1 MRVMARFLTT
11 LLLVISL
18 SILTH
23 TAAAQSLYAA
33 IHGTVTDTSGAV
45 IPNATVTVVNTSTG
59 ITTAAATDGKGYF
72 TLPQLQVGGP
82 YSVTIAATG
91 FKEFTNSGFTL
102 NVNDNRDVDAK
113 LNVGSGTTT
122 VQVSS
127 TSNQV
132 ETADTQ
138 LKQIVTSEQL
148 EQIPLLGRDPA
159 GLQKLNPGVV
169 ESSDRF
175 GNFSTNG
182 SQTPQNSFML
192 DGVDINDGPLQNEG
206 IQINPDALQEEN
218 IIASTM
224 NPEFARNSGATINQ
238 IIKNGTNAF
247 HGNAFEYYRDS
258 FLNGTPYFATSKP
271 QFHQNLYGGTLGGPV
286 FRNKL
291 FFFLGYQGFRNRT
304 GASTS
309 SPTLLGENYTGTFS
323 DDQNYA
329 NGTANNVP
337 TTYTNA
343 DGTTTTYSDAL
354 TRNPLPFAVG
364 SCPAGETWAAC
375 FNNGGSGPASIVVGN
390 NLWNSVSANT
400 TTKYIPQP
408 NYLGSYYNFNTTDS
422 AAQDQGIIRVDY
434 TPTSRDTI
442 WASTI
447 FQSSPSVDTLSFGGG
462 SFPGFGA
469 NEAEHFKIF
478 SGSYTHTF
486 NASTL
491 NELRLGY
498 YRFNFAALE
507 PVTPAL
513 PSTYGFTGIVP
524 QNTSAPGF
532 PYLSIG
538 SFAVGN
544 SYEGPQPRLDSNLT
558 YADNFTKILGTHT
571 LKLGASYE
579 QFRVDNPFAYLN
591 NGYYYFAGGT
601 GGNGLYSSGDPVLDF
616 ELGIPDGYEQTS
628 NGNIDA
634 LAAETYAYAQD
645 SWKASPNLTVNY
657 GVSWDVEYP
666 NKNDQFG
673 GLGINCW
680 SLSSAE
686 SKIFPGAPP
695 GLGFPGDTGCNRA
708 GGPTTH
714 YNRFGPRVGFAWSP
728 SSGPSQ
734 LIGTPGSHQFS
745 VRAGYGIYYNR
756 DQEEQSL
763 QNLED
768 PPFLLFSNGALD
780 AGGSPSFA
788 APYNDVT
795 GSAATSLPNKFPFT
809 IPTAGTTIAWA
820 SLYNSLGLAT
830 FDPKQYTVPYVQ
842 NFNLNI
848 QRELPSNMLL
858 QVGYVGSLGHRLASW
873 YEGDPI
879 TPAGHAACLAGSV
892 PAGYPDAYNCNT
904 GLAGSI
910 HQYFPQYT
918 ADPVLAPGNP
928 AGLPNGTPWYRSV
941 ARQTTENAS
950 SYNSLQISLIK
961 AQTHGLSAT
970 FSYTYSH
977 ALDNG
982 SNYESATGTQQQGS
996 GHSQIYTPGFTYLNY
1011 GDSDFD
1017 ARQRFVTSY
1026 IYNVPVFASIRNNL
1040 LLREALSGWEIAGVT
1055 ALQSGFPI
1063 GISEGQSR
1071 SLWCDGGS
1079 YFGCG
1084 DTPVTSSFS
1093 IKKEN
1098 PRKIQT
1104 LTYPDGSTQ
1113 TGNFYFSPSTFSDE
1127 PIGTFGNVK
1136 RNSLIHG
1143 PGFNYT
1149 NLQVSKNFHISSA
1162 HEERFVQ
1169 LRIEAANAFN
1179 HANFAAPGGNFT
1191 TKSTFGVINSV
1202 LDNANSADPNQDPE
1216 PARVFQLVGKFYF

>member
-1 MRVMARFLTT
+1 LLSERSDLQAFVEEMMRNRYLAVVLAV
-11 LLLVISL
+11 VILPML
-18 SILTH
+18 SH
-23 TAAAQSLYAA
+23 TAIAQSVYAA

-45 IPNATVTVVNTSTG
+45 VPNAKVTVVNTSTG
-59 ITTAAATDGKGYF
+59 ITTTAATDSKGYY

-82 YSVTIAATG
+82 YSVTISAPG
-91 FKEFTNSGFTL
+91 FKSSTTTDITL
-102 NVNDNRDVDAK
+102 NVNDNRDADAK
-113 LNVGSGTTT
+113 LDVGSGTTT
-122 VQVSS
+122 VEVSG
-127 TSNQV
+127 TSLQV

-138 LKQIVTSEQL
+138 LKQVMTAEQL
-148 EQIPLLGRDPA
+148 EEIPLLGRDPA
-159 GLQKLNPGVV
+159 GLQKLEPGVV

-175 GNFSTNG
+175 GSFSTNG
-182 SQTPQNSFML
+182 SQTAQNSFVL

-218 IIASTM
+218 IITSTL
-224 NPEFARNSGATINQ
+224 NPEFARNSGAIVNQ
-238 IIKNGTNAF
+238 IITSGTNKF
-247 HGNAFEYYRDS
+247 HGNAFEYYRDT
-258 FLNGTPYFATSKP
+258 FLNGTPYFATAKP

-286 FRNKL
+286 FHDKL
-291 FFFLGYQGFRNRT
+291 FFFLGYQGFRNRI

-309 SPTLLGENYTGTFS
+309 ATTLLSENFTGTFT
-323 DDQNYA
+323 DDLNYA
-329 NGTANNVP
+329 TGGTNGTSGLTSNPIPFNFGSCTAGEAWNACFPSGVVNVP
-337 TTYTNA
+337 NA
-343 DGTTTTYSDAL
+343 Q
-354 TRNPLPFAVG
+354 
-364 SCPAGETWAAC
+364 
-375 FNNGGSGPASIVVGN
+375 
-390 NLWNSVSANT
+390 WNSISANA
-400 TTKYIPQP
+400 TTKFIPQP
-408 NYLGSYYNFNTTDS
+408 NYLGTFYNFNTTDS
-422 AAQDQGIIRVDY
+422 GAQDQGIIRVDY
-434 TPTSRDTI
+434 TPTSHDTI

-447 FQSSPSVDTLSFGGG
+447 FQSSPSVSTLSFGGG

-486 NASTL
+486 SSSML

-498 YRFNFAALE
+498 YRFNFATVE
-507 PVTPAL
+507 PINPAL
-513 PSTYGFTGIVP
+513 PSSYGFTGITP

-538 SFAVGN
+538 AFSLGN
-544 SYEGPQPRLDSNLT
+544 SYEGPQPRLDSNLS
-558 YADNFTKILGTHT
+558 YADNFTKIFGAHT
-571 LKLGASYE
+571 VKLGASYE

-591 NGYYYFAGGT
+591 NGYYYFDGGT

-628 NGNIDA
+628 NGDIDA

-645 SWKASPNLTVNY
+645 SWKVSPDLTINY
-657 GVSWDVEYP
+657 GISWDVEYP

-680 SLSSAE
+680 SNSLAE
-686 SKIFPGAPP
+686 SKVFPGAPP
-695 GLGFPGDTGCNRA
+695 GLGFPGDPGCNRA
-708 GGPTTH
+708 GGPTAR

-728 SSGPSQ
+728 SSGPSKI
-734 LIGTPGSHQFS
+734 IGTPGSHDFS

-768 PPFLLFSNGALD
+768 PPFLLFSQGALD

-788 APYNDVT
+788 APFTDVT
-795 GSAATSLPNKFPFT
+795 GNPATSLPNKFPFT
-809 IPTAGTTIAWA
+809 IPTAGSTIAWPT
-820 SLYNSLGLAT
+820 LYNSLALAT
-830 FDPKQYTVPYVQ
+830 FDPKLYTVPYVQ
-842 NFNLNI
+842 NFNVNI
-848 QRELPSNMLL
+848 QRALPSNMIL
-858 QVGYVGSLGHRLASW
+858 QIGYVGALGRHLASW

-879 TPAGHAACLAGSV
+879 TPDGHAACLAGT
-892 PAGYPDAYNCNT
+892 NT
-904 GLAGSI
+904 GGLPANYCSTVLAGSI
-910 HQYFPQYT
+910 HQYYPQYT
-918 ADPVLAPGNP
+918 ADPVLAAGNP
-928 AGLPNGTPWYRSV
+928 TGLPNGTPWYRSV

-950 SYNSLQISLIK
+950 NYNSLQISLVK
-961 AQTHGLSAT
+961 AKTHGLYAT

-982 SNYESATGTQQQGS
+982 SGYESTTGSQQQGS
-996 GHSQIYTPGFTYLNY
+996 GHPQIYTPGFTYLNY

-1017 ARQRFVTSY
+1017 ARHRFVASY
-1026 IYNVPVFASIRNNL
+1026 IYEVPVFASIRNNA
-1040 LLREALSGWEIAGVT
+1040 LLRETLAGWEIAGVT
-1055 ALQSGFPI
+1055 ALQAGFPI

-1084 DTPVTSSFS
+1084 DTPVTSSFK

-1098 PRKIQT
+1098 PRKVQT
-1104 LTYPDGSTQ
+1104 ITYADGTTH
-1113 TGNFYFSPSTFSDE
+1113 TGNFYFSPATFSDE
-1127 PIGTFGNVK
+1127 PVGTFGNVK
-1136 RNSLIHG
+1136 RNSLVHG

-1149 NLQVSKNFHISSA
+1149 NLQVSKNFHFSAA
-1162 HEERFVQ
+1162 HEERFLQ

-1191 TKSTFGVINSV
+1191 TKSEFGIVNSV
-1202 LDNANSADPNQDPE
+1202 IDSSNSADPNQDPE